1 MGYYAEY
8 DTIKKKM
15 RIPDDSLKDELQIY
29 ITEVEELIDNRLRNR
44 LGSFDEKGREITL
57 PLTTSTKPAIDNEL
71 KAIAHDMVEGK
82 FRLKTSEKP
91 MLWDSAIKA
100 FDNYLDRRFGWAS
113 AEPYRV
119 KPTISI
125 SPTSGSAGT
134 TITVSGDDFVPSAT
148 ITITIGGSE
157 ADTTPTSV
165 VSDSDG
171 SFSSVT
177 FAVPSTFSAGVY
189 QVKCHDNDITDR
201 TQRDPDV
208 KYSGA
213 MKRFTVT

>member
-15 RIPDDSLKDELQIY
+15 RIPDDSLKDELLIY

-44 LGSFDEKGREITL
+44 LGSVDEKGRDIIL

-82 FRLKTSEKP
+82 FRLKTSEKT
-91 MLWDSAIKA
+91 MLWDSAIKT
-100 FDNYLDRRFGWAS
+100 FENYLDRRFGWAS
-113 AEPYRV
+113 EKPYRV
-119 KPTISI
+119 KPTITV
-125 SPTSGSAGT
+125 SPTSGATGST
-134 TITVSGDDFVPSAT
+134 VTVSGDDFVPSAT
-148 ITITIGGSE
+148 ITITMGGLETS
-157 ADTTPTSV
+157 TTPTTV
-165 VSDSDG
+165 ISDSDG

-177 FAVPSTFSAGVY
+177 FPVPSSFSAGVY

-201 TQRDPDV
+201 TQRDLDV

-213 MKRFTVT
+213 LKRFTVT

>member
-15 RIPDDSLKDELQIY
+15 RIPDDSLKDELLIY
-29 ITEVEELIDNRLRNR
+29 ITEVEELIDNRLRAKI
-44 LGSFDEKGREITL
+44 GTVDEKGRDITL
-57 PLTTSTKPAIDNEL
+57 PLTTSTDPAIDNEL

-91 MLWDSAIKA
+91 MLWDSAIKTLE
-100 FDNYLDRRFGWAS
+100 NYLERRFGWAT

-119 KPTISI
+119 TPTMTI
-125 SPTSGSAGT
+125 SPTSGATGT
-134 TITVSGDDFVPSAT
+134 TVTVGGENFLPSAT
-148 ITITIGGSE
+148 ITITIGGLE
-157 ADTTPTSV
+157 PTTNPTSV
-165 VSDSDG
+165 ITDSDG
-171 SFSSVT
+171 DFSGAT
-177 FAVPSTFSAGVY
+177 FTVPSSFSAGVF

-201 TQRDPDV
+201 TQRDPNV

-213 MKRFTVT
+213 LKRFTVT